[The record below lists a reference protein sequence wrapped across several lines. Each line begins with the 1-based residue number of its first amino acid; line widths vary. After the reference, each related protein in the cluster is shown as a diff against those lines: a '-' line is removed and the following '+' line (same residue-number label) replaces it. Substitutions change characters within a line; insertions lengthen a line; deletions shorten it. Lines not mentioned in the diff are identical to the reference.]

1 MFAMTATP
9 TLPRYHGCAD
19 ASSLALPYCNASL
32 PWAERVAD
40 IVPRL
45 NVTEKIGLLSPH
57 DPPNYCRCVAQ
68 PVPRIG
74 LPGWQWLT
82 EVNSDVINCLH
93 GRCGTS
99 FVGPA
104 GIAAS
109 FNRSSWWAK
118 GDVLSTEIR
127 VHNNVA
133 DPGTPVTENKVALSA
148 YGPNVNLV
156 KDPRY
161 GRNSELPGEDP
172 YLSGEYAAAYVQGL
186 QQPQPGGELKI
197 LAMLKHYT
205 AYSKEVDRFTW
216 TAPVSAF
223 DLWDSYLP
231 AFEKGFVAGGAS
243 GAMCSYFAANGTP
256 SCGSDYLLNRV
267 VRSTWARPE
276 AIFMSDCSAV
286 ANFLKMGFAA
296 NKTDAS
302 AKALNAGLDVYGG
315 WGDHLWG
322 EGDLEEAI
330 RLGMSDEATLDA
342 AVTRTLLA
350 KMRVGVFDPVTS
362 EPWAPW
368 TTLDESALNSSHA
381 QRVAYEAALQS
392 IVLLKNSGGAL
403 PLGRGGKLAV
413 VGPMAVKTAGLRSDY
428 AHWSSPTLPPSIAE
442 ALAAAN
448 RGGATRVAAGVG
460 VDSTNASGVAA
471 ALDAVRWADA
481 TVLVLGITRDQEHE
495 GTDRADTK
503 LPGLQPS
510 FALQVLGAAAGR
522 PVVVVLCNG
531 GILSIDDLVAPAP
544 AIVEAFNPL
553 DHGTRAV
560 AALLFGDENR
570 WGQLPVTIY
579 PANYTAELDAAGAGI
594 ANYEMAKAPG
604 RSYRYYTGVPLFP
617 FGHGLSYSSF
627 ALACA
632 REGTTG
638 LAFECTVTN
647 TGDRGG
653 DRAVLA
659 FHRPG
664 DAVRRAAGAR
674 HPVPLRRLVG
684 FERLSVAKE
693 GVGRAAFAFDAD
705 DLALT
710 AEDGSRRVY
719 EGGHE
724 LVFALGDGQEVVVG
738 VRLPI
743 GE

>member
-1 MFAMTATP
+1 MRAKSLKSGQAM
-9 TLPRYHGCAD
+9 
-19 ASSLALPYCNASL
+19 
-32 PWAERVAD
+32 
-40 IVPRL
+40 
-45 NVTEKIGLLSPH
+45 
-57 DPPNYCRCVAQ
+57 Q
-68 PVPRIG
+68 
-74 LPGWQWLT
+74 
-82 EVNSDVINCLH
+82 
-93 GRCGTS
+93 
-99 FVGPA
+99 
-104 GIAAS
+104 
-109 FNRSSWWAK
+109 
-118 GDVLSTEIR
+118 
-127 VHNNVA
+127 
-133 DPGTPVTENKVALSA
+133 
-148 YGPNVNLV
+148 
-156 KDPRY
+156 
-161 GRNSELPGEDP
+161 
-172 YLSGEYAAAYVQGL
+172 
-186 QQPQPGGELKI
+186 
-197 LAMLKHYT
+197 
-205 AYSKEVDRFTW
+205 
-216 TAPVSAF
+216 
-223 DLWDSYLP
+223 SYP
-231 AFEKGFVAGGAS
+231 
-243 GAMCSYFAANGTP
+243 
-256 SCGSDYLLNRV
+256 
-267 VRSTWARPE
+267 
-276 AIFMSDCSAV
+276 
-286 ANFLKMGFAA
+286 
-296 NKTDAS
+296 
-302 AKALNAGLDVYGG
+302 
-315 WGDHLWG
+315 
-322 EGDLEEAI
+322 
-330 RLGMSDEATLDA
+330 
-342 AVTRTLLA
+342 
-350 KMRVGVFDPVTS
+350 
-362 EPWAPW
+362 
-368 TTLDESALNSSHA
+368 
-381 QRVAYEAALQS
+381 
-392 IVLLKNSGGAL
+392 
-403 PLGRGGKLAV
+403 
-413 VGPMAVKTAGLRSDY
+413 
-428 AHWSSPTLPPSIAE
+428 
-442 ALAAAN
+442 
-448 RGGATRVAAGVG
+448 

-743 GE
+743 TDQ